1 MEYRFIVIDYW
12 SSYSHSTCS
21 IGEVLCKS
29 DNLMDCYLACLKRC
43 EDTDG
48 ECDVRIEDSMS
59 DYSFRIEG
67 VYCDECEKE

>member
-12 SSYSHSTCS
+12 SSYSSSSCS

-29 DNLMDCYLACLKRC
+29 DNLMDCYLACIKRC

-48 ECDVRIEDSMS
+48 ECDVRIEDPMS
-59 DYSFRIEG
+59 NYSFRIEG
-67 VYCDECEKE
+67 IYCD

>member
-1 MEYRFIVIDYW
+1 MEFRFIAIDWYDAR
-12 SSYSHSTCS
+12 
-21 IGEVLCKS
+21 EVLCKS
-29 DNLMDCYLACLKRC
+29 DNLMDCYLACLKRW

-59 DYSFRIEG
+59 EYAVGIEG

>member
-1 MEYRFIVIDYW
+1 MEYRFIAIDWYDA
-12 SSYSHSTCS
+12 C
-21 IGEVLCKS
+21 EVLCKS

-59 DYSFRIEG
+59 EYSFKIEG
-67 VYCDECEKE
+67 EYYDECEKE